1 MFYMIATFDL
11 RFAGATPADAERY
24 YLERH
29 VPLARRLPGLRAYVV
44 GTLAATP
51 GIPAD
56 RRRGAI
62 LAFESEDAWRA
73 AYRSPVGRALRD
85 DEKRLIA
92 DPRVVLLRGDEI
104 VPTP

>member
-11 RFAGATPADAERY
+11 RFAGATPMDVERH

-56 RRRGAI
+56 HRRGAI

-92 DPRVVLLRGDEI
+92 DPRVVLVRGDEI

>member
-1 MFYMIATFDL
+1 MLYMIATFDL
-11 RFAGATPADAERY
+11 RFAGATPMAAERH

-62 LAFESEDAWRA
+62 LAF
-73 AYRSPVGRALRD
+73 
-85 DEKRLIA
+85 
-92 DPRVVLLRGDEI
+92 
-104 VPTP
+104 

>member
-1 MFYMIATFDL
+1 MFYMVATFDL
-11 RFAGATPADAERY
+11 RLPGATPTDVERH

-51 GIPAD
+51 SIPAD

-62 LAFESEDAWRA
+62 LAFDSEDAWRA
-73 AYRSPVGRALRD
+73 AYRSPAGRELRD
-85 DEKRLIA
+85 DERRLIA
-92 DPRVVLLRGDEI
+92 EPRIVLLRGAEV